1 LRTPQPL
8 TMADG
13 WCLTYSCR
21 SSSPQLIES
30 DAYAANALARI
41 ICHTDASPAAFI
53 EYYYQEA
60 LAIIERNKWVVLA
73 LAQALIGH
81 HECTLN
87 AAEIDAV
94 IAWTLVRQAL
104 AAENARRAPAWR
116 QLTERAAEITS

>member
-1 LRTPQPL
+1 
-8 TMADG
+8 
-13 WCLTYSCR
+13 
-21 SSSPQLIES
+21 LIES

-41 ICHTDASPAAFI
+41 ICRTDASPAAFI

-60 LAIIERNKWVVLA
+60 LAIIEGNKWVVLA

-104 AAENARRAPAWR
+104 AAENARRAPHGGSSPSALRRSPRKHDHGNMDARR
-116 QLTERAAEITS
+116 QREQPLDSRSLFGS